1 MLISYKLKETLWE
14 IRGKEMI
21 AYNDVNE
28 YLNNIELPQSIEE
41 IFSAEHEL
49 EGKELE
55 FLQVA
60 KRFLKENL
68 DFESYRL
75 KQVHCIGTCK
85 INLTRTALYLL
96 LDDEIISVH
105 KSILKDF
112 NEEADWTL
120 TNFRLDEIKNMD
132 FDNDESGSSR
142 YETGVLFLKVLNDR
156 GAVRNRTLRHL
167 NPNHF
172 QCFHDFY
179 INMQQ
184 NRTV

>member
-1 MLISYKLKETLWE
+1 MKKTLWE
-14 IRGKEMI
+14 IRGKHMI
-21 AYNDVNE
+21 AYNHVNE
-28 YLNNIELPQSIEE
+28 YLNNIELPRSIEE
-41 IFSAEHEL
+41 VLSVEHEL
-49 EGKELE
+49 DGKELE

-60 KRFLKENL
+60 KRFLKENI
-68 DFESYRL
+68 DFESYRF

-85 INLTRTALYLL
+85 INLTRTALYFL

-112 NEEADWTL
+112 NEEADWTI
-120 TNFRLDEIKNMD
+120 TQFRLDEIKNMD